1 MCTDLFI
8 FVQVCSLLRITFE
21 MNDYKKHIA
30 HCFKLI
36 SDKLSRG
43 PMELWDTRDFQVLSD
58 SIHNE
63 TGILLSIST
72 LKRLSGR
79 IHYSSRPNTN
89 TLDTLAKYVGYD
101 NWRVFLKSFEPT
113 KVVVKNRKPVNTTLL
128 LKYGITISLL
138 LFVVFSYFFLQNRTK
153 YYSPNDFV
161 FSVKSVTTG
170 LPNSVIFSYD
180 ASIVDKKA
188 KIEIQQDWDKQKR
201 VTVNKNDS
209 VLTSIYYKPGFFKSK
224 LVVNDSIIKEKDV
237 FIPSNDWLATI
248 ETDSI
253 PIYLDLENELSI
265 DIDKLKSHGINP
277 YTEKT
282 IVGLYQV
289 RDFGELYTDEF
300 ELTTSFRND
309 FESGSTPCQVAQ
321 LTIIHED
328 GPIAIP
334 LCNKGCISDIS
345 LFAFNRQISGKK
357 NNLSNFGVDS
367 TDYIQLKC
375 ISKDQKLTIL
385 VNENHAYTF
394 DVPKPRS
401 KIIGVCFFFEGA
413 GSVKDVRIKKNDSL
427 LYDSKTK
434 S

>member
-1 MCTDLFI
+1 
-8 FVQVCSLLRITFE
+8 